1 VATELNALSSSR
13 KNITV
18 LQADITDVKALEV
31 RKFLDRVNYLPL
43 THLFVFVQLAANKVS
58 EVTGGKLDFLINN
71 AAKSNHPGFTLD
83 GL

>member
-1 VATELNALSSSR
+1 
-13 KNITV
+13 
-18 LQADITDVKALEV
+18 
-31 RKFLDRVNYLPL
+31 
-43 THLFVFVQLAANKVS
+43 VFVQLAANKVS